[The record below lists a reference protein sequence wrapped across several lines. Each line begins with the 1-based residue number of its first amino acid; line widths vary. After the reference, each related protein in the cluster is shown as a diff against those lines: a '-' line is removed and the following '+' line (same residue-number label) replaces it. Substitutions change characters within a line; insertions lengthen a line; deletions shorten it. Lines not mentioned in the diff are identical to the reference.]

1 MPELVCRDQSTDSE
15 SPASPAIGWLQAGIR
30 FALEL
35 VMLGA
40 LGYWGWSLSS
50 SSVVG
55 AVLAIGIPVAVAAL
69 WVIFRPPGDR
79 SAGKASIIAVP
90 GKIRL
95 LIEIGLFALVIYGAW
110 TAGSRAAGETLLTVS
125 ALHYALT
132 WHRVRWL
139 LAT

>member
-50 SSVVG
+50 RSVVG
-55 AVLAIGIPVAVAAL
+55 AVLAIGIPVAAAAL
-69 WVIFRPPGDR
+69 WAIFRTPGDT
-79 SAGKASIIAVP
+79 SAGKAPIIAVP

-95 LIEIGLFALVIYGAW
+95 LIEIGLFVLAIYGAW